1 MRARNRRDVALW
13 AGWAALVA
21 GAVGL
26 AVWALRTLI
35 DVPGEL
41 LPWALLGLAAVPFA
55 VTAAA
60 VPRLRR
66 RAGSVAGPTLVFCG
80 LALMVLAVYLVVVIG
95 LGGEVDDDGQGV
107 LAFSM
112 LAALTAVVL
121 AEPVRARLHEL
132 ASQWA
137 GPPQRPASSALET
150 FGSRMTRA
158 VPMDELLLQLA
169 ETLRSTLG
177 PAGAEVWTGEDGVLE
192 RAVSVPERGH
202 ARLTLAGPEL
212 AAVSRARVSGNAWA
226 AMWLPSLLA
235 DGGAPA
241 VPAGRAPDLASAESA
256 PGGSALAGGGASG
269 GGASGGGASGGGAS
283 GGGASGG
290 GASGG
295 GASGGGASGG
305 GAPGGSALAGGGA
318 SGGGASGGGAS
329 GGGVPDGAPPAGGGA
344 SVGGASG
351 GSASH
356 DLAPAENAS
365 TLSVPT
371 PRVGTARAGRV
382 MPTSSANARRS
393 VRVASVTHLGR
404 LLGLLVV
411 VRTADDRPFS
421 DDDDRVLADLARQV
435 GLALHNVRL
444 DSALQASLE
453 ELRRRNA
460 ELQASRARIVSAADA
475 SRRQIERNLHDGA
488 QQRLVALAVKLGLA
502 RRLATGDAAGLLEE
516 LRTDVQET
524 LTELRELA
532 HGIYPPLLREHG
544 LGEALRNAAGRAT
557 IPVRVEAGDAGDVPR
572 YPPEAEAAV
581 YFCCLEALQNAGKHA
596 GPDAT
601 VTVRIGAAEGGLEFE
616 VADDGAG
623 FDPAATA
630 ESHGFVNM
638 RDRLGAFG
646 GELTIT
652 SAPGAGTV
660 VAGTLPVVALTPVR
674 SHP

>member
-1 MRARNRRDVALW
+1 MNGSVHARNRRDVALW

-21 GAVGL
+21 VAVAL
-26 AVWALRTLI
+26 VVWALRTLI
-35 DVPGEL
+35 DLPGEL
-41 LPWALLGLAAVPFA
+41 LPWALLGLAAVPVA
-55 VTAAA
+55 VVAAA

-66 RAGSVAGPTLVFCG
+66 RAGAGAGPTLVFCG

-121 AEPVRARLHEL
+121 AEPVRGRLHEL
-132 ASQWA
+132 AEQWA
-137 GPPQRPASSALET
+137 GRPQRPASSALET

-177 PAGAEVWTGEDGVLE
+177 PVGAEVWTGEDGVLE
-192 RAVSVPERGH
+192 RTVSVPERGH
-202 ARLTLAGPEL
+202 GRLTLAGPEL

-235 DGGAPA
+235 DAGGP
-241 VPAGRAPDLASAESA
+241 GTGE
-256 PGGSALAGGGASG
+256 PGGPGGPG
-269 GGASGGGASGGGAS
+269 GPAPVGDGEP
-283 GGGASGG
+283 
-290 GASGG
+290 
-295 GASGGGASGG
+295 GG
-305 GAPGGSALAGGGA
+305 GAPGGEAGPGGGA
-318 SGGGASGGGAS
+318 SGES
-329 GGGVPDGAPPAGGGA
+329 AP
-344 SVGGASG
+344 
-351 GSASH
+351 
-356 DLAPAENAS
+356 
-365 TLSVPT
+365 TLSVPAH
-371 PRVGTARAGRV
+371 RVGPTRAGRV

-411 VRTADDRPFS
+411 VRSADDRPFS

-453 ELRRRNA
+453 ELRHRNA

-502 RRLATGDAAGLLEE
+502 RRLATGDAAALLEE

-544 LGEALRNAAGRAT
+544 LGEALRTAAGRAT
-557 IPVRVEAGDAGDVPR
+557 IPVRVEADGVPR
-572 YPPEAEAAV
+572 YSPEAEAAV

-601 VTVRIGAAEGGLEFE
+601 VTVRVGASADGELEFE

-623 FDPAATA
+623 FDPAATG

-638 RDRLGAFG
+638 RDRLGVFG
-646 GELTIT
+646 GELTVT
-652 SAPGAGTV
+652 SAPGAGAV
-660 VAGTLPVVALTPVR
+660 VVGTLPVAALTPVR

>member
-1 MRARNRRDVALW
+1 MNGSVRARNRRDVALW

-21 GAVGL
+21 GTVAL
-26 AVWALRTLI
+26 AVWALRVLI

-41 LPWALLGLAAVPFA
+41 LPWALLGLAAVPVA
-55 VTAAA
+55 VVAA
-60 VPRLRR
+60 VLPRLRR
-66 RAGSVAGPTLVFCG
+66 RAGAVAGPSFVFCG
-80 LALMVLAVYLVVVIG
+80 LVLMVLAVYLVVVIG
-95 LGGEVDDDGQGV
+95 LGGEVDEDGQGV

-112 LAALTAVVL
+112 AAALTAVVL
-121 AEPVRARLHEL
+121 AEPVRTRLREL
-132 ASQWA
+132 AEQWA
-137 GPPQRPASSALET
+137 GRPQRPAASALET

-177 PAGAEVWTGEDGVLE
+177 PLGAEVWTGEDGVLE
-192 RAVSVPERGH
+192 RTVSVPERG
-202 ARLTLAGPEL
+202 AGRLTLAGAEL
-212 AAVSRARVSGNAWA
+212 AAVTRARVSGNAWA

-235 DGGAPA
+235 AEAPS
-241 VPAGRAPDLASAESA
+241 G
-256 PGGSALAGGGASG
+256 PG
-269 GGASGGGASGGGAS
+269 
-283 GGGASGG
+283 
-290 GASGG
+290 
-295 GASGGGASGG
+295 
-305 GAPGGSALAGGGA
+305 
-318 SGGGASGGGAS
+318 
-329 GGGVPDGAPPAGGGA
+329 
-344 SVGGASG
+344 
-351 GSASH
+351 
-356 DLAPAENAS
+356 
-365 TLSVPT
+365 
-371 PRVGTARAGRV
+371 
-382 MPTSSANARRS
+382 ARRS

-411 VRTADDRPFS
+411 VRSADDRPFS

-435 GLALHNVRL
+435 GLALHNVSL
-444 DSALQASLE
+444 DSALQASLA

-460 ELQASRARIVSAADA
+460 ELQASRARIVSTADA

-502 RRLATGDAAGLLEE
+502 RRLATGDSATLLEE

-524 LTELRELA
+524 LVELRELA

-544 LGEALRNAAGRAT
+544 LGEALRNAAGRAS
-557 IPVRVEAGDAGDVPR
+557 IPVRVEADTGLR
-572 YPPEAEAAV
+572 YPPDAEAAV
-581 YFCCLEALQNAGKHA
+581 YFCCLEALQNAAKHA

-652 SAPGAGTV
+652 SAPGAGAVVRGTV
-660 VAGTLPVVALTPVR
+660 PTAALTPVPEAGR
-674 SHP
+674 P

>member
-1 MRARNRRDVALW
+1 MNATPAAARARNRRDAALW

-21 GAVGL
+21 VTAAL

-35 DVPGEL
+35 DLPGEL
-41 LPWALLGLAAVPFA
+41 LPWALLGLVAVPVA
-55 VTAAA
+55 VTAA
-60 VPRLRR
+60 VLPRLRR
-66 RAGSVAGPTLVFCG
+66 RAVAVAGPTLVLCG
-80 LALMVLAVYLVVVIG
+80 LVLMVLAVYLVVVIG
-95 LGGEVDDDGQGV
+95 LGGEVDDDEQGV

-121 AEPVRARLHEL
+121 AEPVRGRLREL
-132 ASQWA
+132 AEQWA
-137 GPPQRPASSALET
+137 GRPQRPAASALET

-177 PAGAEVWTGEDGVLE
+177 PLGAEVWTGEDGVLE
-192 RAVSVPERGH
+192 RTVSVPERGPG
-202 ARLTLAGPEL
+202 RLTLAGPEL
-212 AAVSRARVSGNAWA
+212 AAVTRARVSGTAWA
-226 AMWLPSLLA
+226 AMWLPSVL
-235 DGGAPA
+235 
-241 VPAGRAPDLASAESA
+241 
-256 PGGSALAGGGASG
+256 PG
-269 GGASGGGASGGGAS
+269 
-283 GGGASGG
+283 
-290 GASGG
+290 
-295 GASGGGASGG
+295 
-305 GAPGGSALAGGGA
+305 
-318 SGGGASGGGAS
+318 
-329 GGGVPDGAPPAGGGA
+329 
-344 SVGGASG
+344 
-351 GSASH
+351 
-356 DLAPAENAS
+356 E
-365 TLSVPT
+365 
-371 PRVGTARAGRV
+371 
-382 MPTSSANARRS
+382 RRS

-411 VRTADDRPFS
+411 VRSADDPPFR
-421 DDDDRVLADLARQV
+421 DDDDRMLADLARQV

-502 RRLATGDAAGLLEE
+502 RRLATGDSAALLEE

-544 LGEALRNAAGRAT
+544 LGEALRNAAGRAAVPT
-557 IPVRVEAGDAGDVPR
+557 TVEADGAR
-572 YPPEAEAAV
+572 YLPEAEAAV

-596 GPDAT
+596 GPGASAT
-601 VTVRIGAAEGGLEFE
+601 VRVGGSASGGLEFE

-623 FDPAATA
+623 FDPAATS

-646 GELTIT
+646 GELTVD

-660 VAGTLPVVALTPVR
+660 IRGTIPTAALAPAE
-674 SHP
+674 P

>member
-1 MRARNRRDVALW
+1 MNGSVHARNRRDVALW

-21 GAVGL
+21 GAVAL

-41 LPWALLGLAAVPFA
+41 LPWALLGLAAVPVA
-55 VTAAA
+55 VTAAV

-177 PAGAEVWTGEDGVLE
+177 PAGAEVWTGEDAVLE

-235 DGGAPA
+235 DGGEPGGA
-241 VPAGRAPDLASAESA
+241 VPAASAPDLASFGGVPDLAPDGGASGTSA
-256 PGGSALAGGGASG
+256 PGGGASG
-269 GGASGGGASGGGAS
+269 GGASGTSASGTSAPGTSASGGRTSGTSAS
-283 GGGASGG
+283 GTS
-290 GASGG
+290 
-295 GASGGGASGG
+295 
-305 GAPGGSALAGGGA
+305 APG
-318 SGGGASGGGAS
+318 
-329 GGGVPDGAPPAGGGA
+329 VT
-344 SVGGASG
+344 
-351 GSASH
+351 SASS
-356 DLAPAENAS
+356 ASAENAP

-371 PRVGTARAGRV
+371 PRVGPTRAGRV
-382 MPTSSANARRS
+382 MPTSSANDRRS

-502 RRLATGDAAGLLEE
+502 RRLATGDAAALLEE

-557 IPVRVEAGDAGDVPR
+557 IPVRVEADAVPR
-572 YPPEAEAAV
+572 YAPEAEAAV

-601 VTVRIGAAEGGLEFE
+601 VTVRVGAPADGGLEFE

-623 FDPAATA
+623 FDAAA
-630 ESHGFVNM
+630 AGESHGFVNM

-646 GELTIT
+646 GELTVT

-660 VAGTLPVVALTPVR
+660 VAGTLPVAALTPVR

>member
-1 MRARNRRDVALW
+1 MNATLAAARARNRRDVALW
-13 AGWAALVA
+13 AGWAVLVA
-21 GAVGL
+21 VTVAL

-35 DVPGEL
+35 DVPGAL
-41 LPWALLGLAAVPFA
+41 LPWALLGLAAVPVA
-55 VTAAA
+55 VVASGL
-60 VPRLRR
+60 PGLRR
-66 RAGSVAGPTLVFCG
+66 RAGAVAGPSLVFCG
-80 LALMVLAVYLVVVIG
+80 LVLMVLAVYLVVVIG
-95 LGGEVDDDGQGV
+95 LGEEVDDDGQGV

-121 AEPVRARLHEL
+121 AEPVRARLREL
-132 ASQWA
+132 AEQWA
-137 GPPQRPASSALET
+137 GPRRRPASSALET

-192 RAVSVPERGH
+192 RTVSVPERGGS
-202 ARLTLAGPEL
+202 RLTLAGAEL

-226 AMWLPSLLA
+226 AMWV
-235 DGGAPA
+235 PA
-241 VPAGRAPDLASAESA
+241 VLAGAGDAGR
-256 PGGSALAGGGASG
+256 
-269 GGASGGGASGGGAS
+269 
-283 GGGASGG
+283 
-290 GASGG
+290 
-295 GASGGGASGG
+295 
-305 GAPGGSALAGGGA
+305 
-318 SGGGASGGGAS
+318 
-329 GGGVPDGAPPAGGGA
+329 
-344 SVGGASG
+344 
-351 GSASH
+351 
-356 DLAPAENAS
+356 
-365 TLSVPT
+365 
-371 PRVGTARAGRV
+371 
-382 MPTSSANARRS
+382 RS
-393 VRVASVTHLGR
+393 LRIASVTHLGR

-411 VRTADDRPFS
+411 VRSADDRPFS

-475 SRRQIERNLHDGA
+475 SRREIERNLHDGA
-488 QQRLVALAVKLGLA
+488 QQHLVALAVKLGLA
-502 RRLATGDAAGLLEE
+502 RRLAEGDAAALLDE

-524 LTELRELA
+524 LTELRDLA

-544 LGEALRNAAGRAT
+544 LGEALRNAANRA
-557 IPVRVEAGDAGDVPR
+557 PVPTRVEAGTDRR

-596 GPDAT
+596 GPGASAT
-601 VTVRIGAAEGGLEFE
+601 VRVRGDGDGVQFE

-623 FDPAATA
+623 FDPAAVG

-646 GELTIT
+646 GELTVDST
-652 SAPGAGTV
+652 PGAGTTV
-660 VAGTLPVVALTPVR
+660 RGTLPAAALAPREPAETGRP
-674 SHP
+674 

>member
-1 MRARNRRDVALW
+1 MTASPVAARARSRRDVALW

-21 GAVGL
+21 GTVAL
-26 AVWALRTLI
+26 AMWALRTLI

-41 LPWALLGLAAVPFA
+41 LPWALLGLAAVPVA
-55 VTAAA
+55 AAAAA

-66 RAGSVAGPTLVFCG
+66 RAVALAGPSLVLCG
-80 LALMVLAVYLVVVIG
+80 LVLMVLAVYLVVVIG
-95 LGGEVDDDGQGV
+95 LGGEVDDDAQGV

-112 LAALTAVVL
+112 AAALTAVVL
-121 AEPVRARLHEL
+121 AEPVRARLREL
-132 ASQWA
+132 AEQWA
-137 GPPQRPASSALET
+137 GRPQRPASSALET

-177 PAGAEVWTGEDGVLE
+177 PLGAEVWTGEDGVLE
-192 RAVSVPERGH
+192 RTVSVPERGPG
-202 ARLTLAGPEL
+202 RLTLAGPEL
-212 AAVSRARVSGNAWA
+212 AAVTRARVSGNAWA
-226 AMWLPSLLA
+226 AMWLPSVLA
-235 DGGAPA
+235 GDGESGPSGPARRVGPTRTGRGAPA
-241 VPAGRAPDLASAESA
+241 SS
-256 PGGSALAGGGASG
+256 PG
-269 GGASGGGASGGGAS
+269 
-283 GGGASGG
+283 
-290 GASGG
+290 
-295 GASGGGASGG
+295 
-305 GAPGGSALAGGGA
+305 
-318 SGGGASGGGAS
+318 
-329 GGGVPDGAPPAGGGA
+329 
-344 SVGGASG
+344 
-351 GSASH
+351 
-356 DLAPAENAS
+356 
-365 TLSVPT
+365 
-371 PRVGTARAGRV
+371 
-382 MPTSSANARRS
+382 ARRS

-411 VRTADDRPFS
+411 VRSADDRPFG

-453 ELRRRNA
+453 ELRRRNV

-475 SRRQIERNLHDGA
+475 SRRRIERNLHDGA

-502 RRLATGDAAGLLEE
+502 RRLATGDAAALLEE
-516 LRTDVQET
+516 LRTDVQDT

-544 LGEALRNAAGRAT
+544 LGEALRNAAGRSAV
-557 IPVRVEAGDAGDVPR
+557 PVRVEAGTDLR

-601 VTVRIGAAEGGLEFE
+601 ATVRVGGSAAGGLEFE

-623 FDPAATA
+623 FDPATTG

-646 GELTIT
+646 GELTVT
-652 SAPGAGTV
+652 SAPGEGTV
-660 VAGTLPVVALTPVR
+660 VRGTVPTEALAPVR